1 MKYNFLNIL
10 HGELLLDFIGIRT
23 FNICLQLRIGWHL
36 RFENLFFVSALSLPS
51 PPLFHPT
58 RFWGGYN
65 TAWVERG
72 EERAKK
78 LIQFSIP
85 KCEVQYDAKNLKL

>member
-36 RFENLFFVSALSLPS
+36 RFENLFFVSALSLPF
-51 PPLFHPT
+51 PPPFSTPRAFEGATT
-58 RFWGGYN
+58 RLGWKGG
-65 TAWVERG
+65 
-72 EERAKK
+72 
-78 LIQFSIP
+78 
-85 KCEVQYDAKNLKL
+85 KNGQKN